1 MPPHTIRLLSFGRIG
16 PKYFGQV
23 QDIVD
28 GIYKL
33 FITGVA
39 TDAAVSA
46 LSDHT
51 HTHTHT
57 HTLQTVHDNVVFD
70 AAVSALSDH
79 THTLTHTHTH
89 SKLFITGVA
98 INAAVGTL
106 SDHDRHGY
114 QHPPLPPGNI

>member
-1 MPPHTIRLLSFGRIG
+1 LGR
-16 PKYFGQV
+16 V

-57 HTLQTVHDNVVFD
+57 HTHSKLFIIVLQLMLL
-70 AAVSALSDH
+70 SALFLTTH
-79 THTLTHTHTH
+79 THSHTHTH

-98 INAAVGTL
+98 IDATVCTL